1 MPMTFASA
9 MRSITCLAQIGKL
22 WEVEKMDVAQINFDV
37 AIVKVVEAMKKAG
50 YDPMAQ
56 LTGYLQT
63 GDDSFI
69 TRTDDAR
76 TIVRTLDKEQ
86 IAEYVNENL
95 KHQ

>member
-1 MPMTFASA
+1 MPFASA
-9 MRSITCLAQIGKL
+9 MRSITCLAQIGKP
-22 WEVEKMDVAQINFDV
+22 WEDEKMDVAQINFDEAMV
-37 AIVKVVEAMKKAG
+37 IVVEAMKRSG
-50 YDPMAQ
+50 YDPLAQ

-69 TRTDDAR
+69 TRTGDAR

-86 IAEYVNENL
+86 ITEYVNENL